1 MKRLLSRA
9 VTLCLALTVLTAW
22 PMAAFAAKSVGK
34 SAAHYEQTI
43 ESLYGELEKNLSE
56 LNKLEKELLPKA
68 QNFLTKA
75 EYGLKLKKDV
85 ATALDAMKSLATSSD
100 SFERNFQVL
109 VEQVDG
115 FDSSLPIPGQMSKKD
130 ILDRDLAN
138 ISATLQSVTK
148 TLSPS
153 EQQTVVDKAREALQ
167 GDLAKFKELLAK
179 KLENANETVAAG
191 RALSATVSQFEMA
204 DGSFMSKYK
213 SLRQSIENLKIANR
227 IARAKEALPE
237 AQAKKLDSAGRLS
250 SQCAIV
256 ALRGADSLSRVLKLF
271 NRRNKRVRG
280 TLLDTDARV
289 AKIYARHPGWF
300 NGQRANILI
309 ALLILS
315 GSILY
320 YIYHAQKGAKLFIR
334 RIAGLSALD
343 DAVGRAT
350 EMGRP
355 VLFVTGIKDVDDV
368 QTLAGISIL
377 AGVAKKTAEYDTE
390 LFVPCCMPLA
400 YSMCQEVVKES
411 YLRAGRPDA
420 FSQDNIRYLTSDQF
434 GFVAGVDGIMI
445 REKVAATFYLGKF
458 YAESLILA
466 ETGNSIG
473 AIQIAGTAE
482 TAQLPFFVAACDYT
496 LIGEELFAASAY
508 LSGEP
513 RLLGSLKGQD
523 VGKAIMIVA
532 IIVGI
537 ALQIL
542 ISYEHIPESMS
553 VAQLFAAS

>member
-1 MKRLLSRA
+1 MKRVITQKVA
-9 VTLCLALTVLTAW
+9 LCLALVVITAL
-22 PMAAFAAKSVGK
+22 PMAAFAAKGVGK
-34 SAAHYEQTI
+34 SAAHYEQSI
-43 ESLYGELEKNLSE
+43 ESLYGELEKNLAE

-68 QNFLTKA
+68 KNFLTKA
-75 EYGLKLKKDV
+75 EHGLKLKNDV

-109 VEQVDG
+109 VEQVSG
-115 FDSSLPIPGQMSKKD
+115 FDSSLPIPGKMSKKD

-138 ISATLQSVTK
+138 ISATMQSVTK

-153 EQQTVVDKAREALQ
+153 EQQTIVDKAREALQ
-167 GDLAKFKELLAK
+167 GDLAKFKELLQK
-179 KLENANETVAAG
+179 KLQNANDTVAAG
-191 RALSATVSQFEMA
+191 DAFSSTVTKFEAA
-204 DGSFMSKYK
+204 DREFVSKYK
-213 SLRQSIENLKIANR
+213 GLKQAIENLKIANR

-237 AQAKKLDSAGRLS
+237 EQAKKLDSAGRLFT
-250 SQCAIV
+250 QCTIV
-256 ALRGADSLSRVLKLF
+256 ALRGADSLNRVLRLF

-280 TLLDTDARV
+280 TLLDTDASV

-300 NGQRANILI
+300 NGTRANILI

-315 GSILY
+315 GSIMY

>member
-1 MKRLLSRA
+1 MKRVLSQA
-9 VTLCLALTVLTAW
+9 VTLCLVLTVLTAW
-22 PMAAFAAKSVGK
+22 PMAVHAARGVGK

-68 QNFLTKA
+68 KNFLTKA
-75 EYGLKLKKDV
+75 EYGLKLKNDV

-109 VEQVDG
+109 VEQVSG
-115 FDSSLPIPGQMSKKD
+115 FDSSLPVPGKLSKKD

-153 EQQTVVDKAREALQ
+153 EQQSVVDKAREALQ

-191 RALSATVSQFEMA
+191 RALSSTVTKFEKA
-204 DGSFMSKYK
+204 DSNFVSKYK
-213 SLRQSIENLKIANR
+213 GLKQAIENLKIANR

-237 AQAKKLDSAGRLS
+237 EQAKKLDSAGRLS
-250 SQCAIV
+250 VQCAIV
-256 ALRGADSLSRVLKLF
+256 ALRGADSLRGVLKLF

-280 TLLDTDARV
+280 TLLDTDAKV
-289 AKIYARHPGWF
+289 TKIYARHPGWF

-315 GSILY
+315 GSIMY

-542 ISYEHIPESMS
+542 ISYEYVPESMS